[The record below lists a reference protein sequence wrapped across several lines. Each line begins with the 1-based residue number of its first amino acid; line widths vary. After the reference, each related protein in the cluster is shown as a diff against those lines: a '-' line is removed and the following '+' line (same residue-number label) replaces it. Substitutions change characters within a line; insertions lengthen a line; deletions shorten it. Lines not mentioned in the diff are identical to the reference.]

1 MFLTDELGFK
11 KEKVTRGHTR
21 PQKFIFFFLFPHNQK
36 HETNKKMGTP
46 QENFDQGV
54 AFRMTGN
61 EAFKKQD
68 YKKGK
73 KESLYSEQVSFTLK
87 TNNIL

>member
-1 MFLTDELGFK
+1 
-11 KEKVTRGHTR
+11 
-21 PQKFIFFFLFPHNQK
+21 
-36 HETNKKMGTP
+36 MGTP